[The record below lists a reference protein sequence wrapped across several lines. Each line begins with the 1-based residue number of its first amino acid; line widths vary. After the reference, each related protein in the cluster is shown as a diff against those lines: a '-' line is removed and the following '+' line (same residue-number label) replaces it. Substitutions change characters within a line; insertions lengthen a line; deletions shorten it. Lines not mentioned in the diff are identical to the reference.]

1 MAMYCRMALFLP
13 FLLAL
18 GGLLNQFREIF
29 FYYFPGWF
37 FSQCS
42 LFFSFY
48 HLEFGSPRLI
58 LSFSYLFSPISHFFF
73 IFKFFD
79 SIYGLCIIQC
89 YLSFAS
95 LLSYVIFISN
105 NSLFALKT
113 LIKKTIVYFCFMVL
127 IPSFDSLRILM
138 IFFFFFL
145 MHSLLCIHFYSKLF
159 FLFDYFDLSFS
170 CWLFFLRCLVLLS
183 CFIFKSGGWKA
194 LIGNSETMREVNHLC
209 ALL

>member
-138 IFFFFFL
+138 IFFFFFFNAFSTL
-145 MHSLLCIHFYSKLF
+145 YPFLLQIVFPV
-159 FLFDYFDLSFS
+159 
-170 CWLFFLRCLVLLS
+170 WLFWSQFLMLVVFSQMPGTTQLFHIQKWGL
-183 CFIFKSGGWKA
+183 KSSDWK
-194 LIGNSETMREVNHLC
+194 LWNYEGS
-209 ALL
+209 